1 MANSSTSGAALDAE
15 RITRTLSTPAETKA
29 AIDACWLIIGP
40 DGIRVRP
47 GVTPDQ
53 IRLSAVT
60 LMDLAVAMTR
70 GRKLDG

>member
-1 MANSSTSGAALDAE
+1 LDAE
-15 RITRTLSTPAETKA
+15 KITRTLSTPDETKA
-29 AIDACWLIIGP
+29 AIAECWLIIGP

-47 GVTPDQ
+47 GVTADQ

-70 GRKLDG
+70 GKRLDG